1 MAYADSVLRMRRLGP
16 AVLCLSLLVAAAAC
30 ADSKSGSSPITGVP
44 DTAASLPDTADSVPG
59 SADTTPVSIVD
70 KPTVSLPKVL
80 PTTLVIT
87 DLSPGTGPK
96 AAVGDTVVVHY
107 IGVLS
112 ASGEE
117 FDSNFD
123 SATGFDVQLGSNRV
137 IQGWEQ
143 GLLGAQQGGRR
154 QLDIPA
160 SLAYGDSPPSGSPI
174 QAGDALTF
182 VVDVIVVL
190 PTSKATDDPG
200 VTLKAAKN
208 VGTMVSTE
216 LIEGTGAGVQDGQTV
231 ALRIVS
237 YRADTGALLASSWGE
252 PPLTFVFSAT
262 TDVYP
267 GLVEAVRGMKVGG
280 RRQAQVPFASVFN
293 GAGSTNLGLPASVD
307 LVVVL
312 DLVTVY

>member
-1 MAYADSVLRMRRLGP
+1 MAFADSVLRMRRLGP

-30 ADSKSGSSPITGVP
+30 GDSKSSSSPITGVP
-44 DTAASLPDTADSVPG
+44 EANAPGTAAGVPVTAP
-59 SADTTPVSIVD
+59 TSIVD
-70 KPTVSLPKVL
+70 KPTVSLPKEL
-80 PTTLVIT
+80 PTELVIT
-87 DLSPGTGPK
+87 DLEPGTGPP
-96 AAVGDTVVVHY
+96 AAAGDTVVVHY

-112 ASGEE
+112 ASGQE

-123 SATGFDVQLGSNRV
+123 SATGFDVQLGANSV

-143 GLLGAQQGGRR
+143 GLIGVKQGGRR

-160 SLAYGDSPPSGSPI
+160 SLAYGDNPPSGSPI
-174 QAGDALTF
+174 QVGDALTF

-190 PTSKATDDPG
+190 PTSKAADDPG
-200 VTLKAAKN
+200 ITLKAAKN
-208 VGTMVSTE
+208 VDPMVSAE
-216 LIEGTGAGVQDGQTV
+216 LIEGTGAAIQNGQTV

-237 YRADTGALLASSWGE
+237 YRADTGVLLASSWGE

-280 RRQAQVPFASVFN
+280 RRQAQIPFATVFD
-293 GAGSTNLGLPASVD
+293 GAGSTNLGLPAKVD
-307 LVVVL
+307 LVVVI